1 MKKSKELYSKIL
13 EQLELGNTL
22 ASICRSKDMPSL
34 STVHEW
40 TKKDSKFKDQ
50 ILDARRLGAMSW
62 LDWMMDLLTKECEP
76 QQVQWNRERLHH
88 ARWMASKLVSV
99 FGDKQTVVNEGDPII
114 KVLWKEEEVVND
126 PSTEHKQDEHA
137 HALRTSEHNGKKTI
151 Q

>member
-1 MKKSKELYSKIL
+1 MKKSKELYSKIF
-13 EQLELGNTL
+13 EQLELGNSL
-22 ASICRSKDMPSL
+22 ASICKKKDMPGL

-40 TKKDSKFKDQ
+40 MKKDSKFKDQ
-50 ILDARRLGAMSW
+50 ILDARRLGAMTW
-62 LDWMMDLLTKECEP
+62 LDWMQDLLTQEVEP

-114 KVLWKEEEVVND
+114 KVVWKEEESQDD
-126 PSTEHKQDEHA
+126 PSTEQKADDHA
-137 HALRTSEHNGKKTI
+137 HAIRGSNNNEKKSI